1 MTYKRNLNRGRNLSF
16 IVNVMFT
23 LVIHMILITVLLHI
37 NGIRAWKVGQLK
49 TCNNLDLVSVNIH
62 SGSDCQKY
70 FRMCTWCALKGTHSY
85 SLIEYSKLYVCLNLF
100 YSISMFNFFSFSV
113 LLYYYLF
120 CSFLNYTRF
129 WFFVYCV
136 SILSEYCFCL

>member
-1 MTYKRNLNRGRNLSF
+1 MTYKRNLNRSRNLSF

-85 SLIEYSKLYVCLNLF
+85 SLIEYSNFMFASIYFIQFQCLTFFLFLF
-100 YSISMFNFFSFSV
+100 YYIIICFVVSWIIPDFDF
-113 LLYYYLF
+113 LF
-120 CSFLNYTRF
+120 IVFQY
-129 WFFVYCV
+129 
-136 SILSEYCFCL
+136 